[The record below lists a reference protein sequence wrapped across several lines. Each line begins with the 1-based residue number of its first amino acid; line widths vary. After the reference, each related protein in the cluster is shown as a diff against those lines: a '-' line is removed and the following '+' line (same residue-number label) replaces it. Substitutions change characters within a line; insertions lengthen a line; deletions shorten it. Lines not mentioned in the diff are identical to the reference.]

1 MGLYL
6 NPGNEEFRNAAIH
19 SKIYV
24 DKTEMIKFT
33 NSQLFGEHKNICV
46 SRPRR
51 FGKSMAAN
59 MLVAY
64 YSKGCDSKEL
74 FENFKIADDSSFKE
88 HLNKYNVIHLNI
100 QQFLG
105 RTETIHEMLELLSR
119 KVTRELKREFAD
131 VTYYEEDLVSVIE
144 EIYAQTHSFF
154 VFIIDEWDCIFR
166 VKGEDTEAQKLYLN
180 FLRDLLKNQ
189 PYCIL
194 AYMTGI
200 LPIKKYGEHSA
211 LNMFDEYSMTNQR
224 ELAEF
229 TGFTEEEVQSLCV
242 SYGMPYDRMKQW
254 YDGYDLKGIQ
264 IYNPRSVVMSLLGH
278 DFDSYWTKTETY
290 EALKKYI
297 QMDMYHLKALITQLI
312 SGSHIRINPDKFQND
327 MSTFAS
333 VDDVFTLLVHLGYL
347 TYDFENKTVSIPN
360 QEVQKEFINCIE
372 DGGWEPVMD
381 AIRNSETLLQATID
395 GKEEY
400 VAEMIEQVHQENISI
415 LKYNDE
421 NSMSCVLS
429 LAYYAARKDYVMY
442 RELAGGKGF
451 ADIVFVPRKFR
462 DVPAIVVE
470 LKWDKSSDAA
480 IAQIKKKQYMQ
491 SLKDYHGQVIL
502 AGINYDST
510 DSTKDDYKRHSCSIE
525 KINL

>member
-502 AGINYDST
+502 AGINYDSA
-510 DSTKDDYKRHSCSIE
+510 DPAKDDYKRHSCSIE

>member
-74 FENFKIADDSSFKE
+74 FENFKIAGDSSFKE

-254 YDGYDLKGIQ
+254 YDGYDLKGVQ